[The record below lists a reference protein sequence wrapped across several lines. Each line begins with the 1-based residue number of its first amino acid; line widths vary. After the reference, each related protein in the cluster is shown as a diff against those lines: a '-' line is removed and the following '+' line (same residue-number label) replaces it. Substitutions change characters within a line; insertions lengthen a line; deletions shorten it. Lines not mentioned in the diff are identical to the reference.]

1 MKSLLQSL
9 QPSAAHNPITDLPD
23 LDWSVYT
30 PQTNLYWLHYLL
42 HILLYKKKEL
52 KKPPPSMQL
61 AGSSRTRSR
70 GNAPPTAS
78 SSSASQCTWQQEE
91 INAFRELE
99 GWYRLLDCR
108 PKAAKKGVGVRKGEG
123 QDVGWVGP
131 ERGVAGF
138 VDWVLTQ
145 GLVLEEAL

>member
-1 MKSLLQSL
+1 MKSHLQSL
-9 QPSAAHNPITDLPD
+9 QSSAAHNPVTDLPD

-30 PQTNLYWLHYLL
+30 PQTNLFWLHYLL

-52 KKPPPSMQL
+52 KKPPPSPQP

-70 GNAPPTAS
+70 GTAPPTT
-78 SSSASQCTWQQEE
+78 SSSASQCSWQQEE
-91 INAFRELE
+91 IDAFRELE

-108 PKAAKKGVGVRKGEG
+108 PKATKRGVGIKKGEG
-123 QDVGWVGP
+123 QDVGWAGP

-138 VDWVLTQ
+138 VDWVLSEK
-145 GLVLEEAL
+145 LVPEEAL